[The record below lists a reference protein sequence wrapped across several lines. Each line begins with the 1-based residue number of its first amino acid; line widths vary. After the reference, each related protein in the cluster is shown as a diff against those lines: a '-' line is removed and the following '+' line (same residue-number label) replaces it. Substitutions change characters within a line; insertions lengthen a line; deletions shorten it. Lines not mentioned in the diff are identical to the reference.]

1 MLIQWINTGLRKIPT
16 WVLYLILLIPG
27 LLTLAAGLTD
37 NLGPEPINELEEEL
51 GEFALKL
58 LILGLAVSPLLH
70 FTRINLVRFRRAIGV
85 MAFAYVMAHFL
96 VWFLLDLQSL
106 SHIWTEIAKRPY
118 VTVGMAGFI
127 AMIPL
132 ALTSNDLSVR
142 RLGRFWRVLHRLT
155 YLVAILAGLHF
166 IMLSK
171 GFDVE
176 SLAHMV
182 VILAFLALRIGKWR
196 RGLQSGVQRLRE
208 KILGRA
214 SAEPSRLYRIFVP
227 VLTPGA
233 LYLLPVDAAFVI
245 FVEMA

>member
-16 WVLYLILLIPG
+16 WVLYLVLLIPG
-27 LLTLAAGLTD
+27 LLTIVAGLTD

-132 ALTSNDLSVR
+132 ALTSNDLSLR

-176 SLAHMV
+176 ALAHMV

-214 SAEPSRLYRIFVP
+214 SA
-227 VLTPGA
+227 
-233 LYLLPVDAAFVI
+233 
-245 FVEMA
+245 

>member
-1 MLIQWINTGLRKIPT
+1 MVIQWINTGLRKIPT

-27 LLTLAAGLTD
+27 LLTIVAGLTD

-176 SLAHMV
+176 SLAHTV

-214 SAEPSRLYRIFVP
+214 SA
-227 VLTPGA
+227 
-233 LYLLPVDAAFVI
+233 
-245 FVEMA
+245 

>member
-1 MLIQWINTGLRKIPT
+1 MLIQRINTGLRKIPT

-176 SLAHMV
+176 ALAHMV

-214 SAEPSRLYRIFVP
+214 SA
-227 VLTPGA
+227 
-233 LYLLPVDAAFVI
+233 
-245 FVEMA
+245 

>member
-1 MLIQWINTGLRKIPT
+1 MLIQWINTGLCKIPT

-37 NLGPEPINELEEEL
+37 NLGPEPINKLEEEL

-176 SLAHMV
+176 ALAHMV
-182 VILAFLALRIGKWR
+182 VILAFLAMRIGKWR

-208 KILGRA
+208 KILGMA
-214 SAEPSRLYRIFVP
+214 SA
-227 VLTPGA
+227 
-233 LYLLPVDAAFVI
+233 
-245 FVEMA
+245 

>member
-27 LLTLAAGLTD
+27 LLTLAACLTD

-142 RLGRFWRVLHRLT
+142 RLGRFWRVLHRLA
-155 YLVAILAGLHF
+155 YLVAIMAGLHF

-176 SLAHMV
+176 ALAHMV

-214 SAEPSRLYRIFVP
+214 SA
-227 VLTPGA
+227 
-233 LYLLPVDAAFVI
+233 
-245 FVEMA
+245 

>member
-1 MLIQWINTGLRKIPT
+1 MLIQWINTGLRKIPI

-176 SLAHMV
+176 ALAHMV

-214 SAEPSRLYRIFVP
+214 SA
-227 VLTPGA
+227 
-233 LYLLPVDAAFVI
+233 
-245 FVEMA
+245 

>member
-27 LLTLAAGLTD
+27 LLTLAACLTD

-176 SLAHMV
+176 ALAHMV

-214 SAEPSRLYRIFVP
+214 SA
-227 VLTPGA
+227 
-233 LYLLPVDAAFVI
+233 
-245 FVEMA
+245 

>member
-27 LLTLAAGLTD
+27 LLTILAGLTD

-176 SLAHMV
+176 ALAHMV
-182 VILAFLALRIGKWR
+182 VILAFLAMRIGKWR

-208 KILGRA
+208 KILGKA
-214 SAEPSRLYRIFVP
+214 SA
-227 VLTPGA
+227 
-233 LYLLPVDAAFVI
+233 
-245 FVEMA
+245 

>member
-1 MLIQWINTGLRKIPT
+1 MVIQWINTGLRKIPT

-27 LLTLAAGLTD
+27 LLTIVAGLTD

-142 RLGRFWRVLHRLT
+142 RLDRFWRVLHRLT

-214 SAEPSRLYRIFVP
+214 SA
-227 VLTPGA
+227 
-233 LYLLPVDAAFVI
+233 
-245 FVEMA
+245 

>member
-16 WVLYLILLIPG
+16 WVLYLVLLIPG
-27 LLTLAAGLTD
+27 LLTIVAGLTD
-37 NLGPEPINELEEEL
+37 NLGPEPINKLEEEL

-142 RLGRFWRVLHRLT
+142 RLGRYWRVLHRLT

-176 SLAHMV
+176 ALAHMV

-214 SAEPSRLYRIFVP
+214 SA
-227 VLTPGA
+227 
-233 LYLLPVDAAFVI
+233 
-245 FVEMA
+245 

>member
-70 FTRINLVRFRRAIGV
+70 FARINLVRFRRVIGV

-106 SHIWTEIAKRPY
+106 SHTWTEIAKRPY

-176 SLAHMV
+176 ALAHMV

-214 SAEPSRLYRIFVP
+214 SA
-227 VLTPGA
+227 
-233 LYLLPVDAAFVI
+233 
-245 FVEMA
+245 

>member
-16 WVLYLILLIPG
+16 WVLYLVLLIPG
-27 LLTLAAGLTD
+27 LLTIVAGLTD

-142 RLGRFWRVLHRLT
+142 RLGRYWRVLHRLT

-176 SLAHMV
+176 ALAHMV

-214 SAEPSRLYRIFVP
+214 SA
-227 VLTPGA
+227 
-233 LYLLPVDAAFVI
+233 
-245 FVEMA
+245 

>member
-1 MLIQWINTGLRKIPT
+1 MVIQWINRGLRKIPT

-27 LLTLAAGLTD
+27 LLTIVAGLTD

-85 MAFAYVMAHFL
+85 MAFAYVTAHFL
-96 VWFLLDLQSL
+96 VWFLLDLPALNQ
-106 SHIWTEIAKRPY
+106 IWTEIVNRPY
-118 VTVGMAGFI
+118 VTAGFAGFI
-127 AMIPL
+127 VMIPL
-132 ALTSNDLSVR
+132 ALTSNDWSVR

-155 YLVAILAGLHF
+155 YLAAILAGAHF

-176 SLAHMV
+176 ALAHMA
-182 VILAFLALRIGKWR
+182 VILAFLALRVGKWR
-196 RGLQSGVQRLRE
+196 RRLQSGLQGLRT
-208 KILGRA
+208 KLIG
-214 SAEPSRLYRIFVP
+214 
-227 VLTPGA
+227 
-233 LYLLPVDAAFVI
+233 
-245 FVEMA
+245 

>member
-27 LLTLAAGLTD
+27 LLTILAGLTD

-118 VTVGMAGFI
+118 VTVGVSGFI

-166 IMLSK
+166 IMLCK
-171 GFDVE
+171 GLDVE
-176 SLAHMV
+176 ALAHMI
-182 VILAFLALRIGKWR
+182 VILAFLALRVSKWR

-208 KILGRA
+208 KILGKA
-214 SAEPSRLYRIFVP
+214 SA
-227 VLTPGA
+227 
-233 LYLLPVDAAFVI
+233 
-245 FVEMA
+245 

>member
-1 MLIQWINTGLRKIPT
+1 MVIQWINTGLRKIPT

-27 LLTLAAGLTD
+27 LLTIVAGLTD

-85 MAFAYVMAHFL
+85 MAFAYVMSHFL

-118 VTVGMAGFI
+118 VSVGMAGFI

-176 SLAHMV
+176 ALAHMV

-196 RGLQSGVQRLRE
+196 RGLQSGVQGLRE

-214 SAEPSRLYRIFVP
+214 SA
-227 VLTPGA
+227 
-233 LYLLPVDAAFVI
+233 
-245 FVEMA
+245 